1 MSGQSGLDIVTRL
14 YDLADLPHLDR
25 LVFTVMGQADAMPLQ
40 LHIMLQRFSFTEVQA
55 VRAATR
61 ELRLLHDRASVIL
74 HNWDYPAP
82 FDLSVPLLNWGLEVA
97 QGRYLMCLDV
107 YDQLRP
113 NACTTLL
120 RRLHATEAALALG
133 GAALWPAWWSSDVI
147 LPASAQCD
155 GSTPTRVFI
164 ADRSRLAIKDCVFRS
179 GEPHS
184 EIEEFIERIGTR
196 YGLDTISQ
204 DDILAIRIRPI

>member
-1 MSGQSGLDIVTRL
+1 MSEQPGLDIVTRL

-25 LVFTVMGQADAMPLQ
+25 LVFTVMGQADAMPLR

-55 VRAATR
+55 VRTATR
-61 ELRLLHDRASVIL
+61 KLRMVHDRASVIL

-82 FDLSVPLLNWGLEVA
+82 FDLRVPLLNWGLEVA

-113 NACTTLL
+113 HACTTLL
-120 RRLHATEAALALG
+120 ARLHATQAALALG
-133 GAALWPAWWSSDVI
+133 GAALWPVWWSGDVI
-147 LPASAQCD
+147 LPASAQGD
-155 GSTPTRVFI
+155 ALTPTRVFM
-164 ADRSRLAIKDCVFRS
+164 ADRNRFAIKDCVFRS
-179 GEPHS
+179 GEPNS
-184 EIEEFIERIGTR
+184 EIEEFIDRLGTQ